1 MTQRARRRRR
11 RLRESGRKKLLL
23 ALGVPLA
30 LAGISVLAGAAWVI
44 SIYDSAP
51 SLATLQPIT
60 RGEVSKVYAADGSLI
75 GVIHADNIRQPI
87 ASAKI
92 PQTLKDA
99 TVAIEDRRFY
109 SHGGIDPSA
118 IIRAGWDDLT
128 AGGKPVEGGSTI
140 TQQLVR
146 NLYIADPQDTLKRK
160 IIEAHLANDEEDQH
174 SKDWILTEYLNTAS
188 YGTNEGATAIGVE
201 VAADTYYSKHA
212 KDLTLP
218 EAATIAGLPQAPS
231 QYNPLLNPRAALARR
246 NDVLRAMEQHGDI
259 TASEYANAIGQGL
272 GLNPGHRYNRI
283 SQPYIFDLVKQEL
296 EDRYGLN
303 TVENGGLKV
312 YTTIQPDLQEA
323 AQSAVDSCSVCYTGG
338 GPASALASIDP
349 SNGEIV
355 ALASTQ
361 RYSLTSQFDFA
372 AHAHRQPGSSFKVY
386 DLTAAIKQGVDP
398 DSTYYNGS
406 SPVTLTIPG
415 GSTWTV
421 NNAEPGGGV
430 MPLTEA
436 TWDSVNAIF
445 AQLGLDVG
453 PDNIAKTAYQMGIT
467 SPLGVKGARDIPCK
481 LGKHCFIPPADAIGG
496 LSVGVTPLEQADA
509 YATLAD
515 GGVHHDPTAIHRV
528 VFPGGNVDEPSADE
542 GKRVLTPGQ
551 AYEVTKVLEGV
562 ITSGTGAG
570 YTYMGCQGE
579 AGKTGTSEGLSDA
592 WFVGYTPLYSTAVW
606 TGHPLSR
613 EYTGFGGPTSGPI
626 WRSFMEAAQGGN
638 CPDFQVPSSLP
649 TLSAFHGEHTASSGY
664 GSCSTS
670 SVTGSGSTSGSY
682 SCGSSST
689 SYAPTTTSGSGN
701 SGHDKGAYAPGV
713 GQKPAPSPKPKPA
726 PAPAPEPAPPPD
738 SGGVTP

>member
-1 MTQRARRRRR
+1 MTQRAHRRRR
-11 RLRESGRKKLLL
+11 RLQDSGRKKLLL

-30 LAGISVLAGAAWVI
+30 VVGIGVVAGAAWVI
-44 SIYDSAP
+44 SVYNSAP
-51 SLATLQPIT
+51 SLASLKPIT
-60 RGEVSKVYAADGSLI
+60 KGAVSKVYAADGSLI
-75 GVIHADNIRQPI
+75 GVIHSDNIRQPI
-87 ASAKI
+87 GSARI
-92 PQTLKDA
+92 PEDLKNA
-99 TVAIEDRRFY
+99 TVSIEDKRFY
-109 SHGGIDPSA
+109 SHGGVDPSA
-118 IIRAGWDDLT
+118 IIRAGWEDLV
-128 AGGKPVEGGSTI
+128 AGGKPREGGSTI

-146 NLYIADPQDTLKRK
+146 NLYIANPQDTLRRK

-174 SKDWILTEYLNTAS
+174 SKDWILTNYLNTAP
-188 YGTNEGATAIGVE
+188 YGTNNGATAIGVE
-201 VAADTYYSKHA
+201 AAAETYYSKHA
-212 KDLTLP
+212 HDLTLP
-218 EAATIAGLPQAPS
+218 EAAMIAGLPQAPS

-246 NDVLRAMEQHGDI
+246 SEVLQVMKQQGDI
-259 TASEYANAIGQGL
+259 TASEYANAVGQGL
-272 GLNPGHRYNRI
+272 GLDPGRKYNRI
-283 SQPYIFDLVKQEL
+283 RQPYIFDLVKQEL

-312 YTTIQPDLQEA
+312 YTTIQPRLQVA
-323 AQSAVDSCSVCYTGG
+323 AQNAVDSCSVCYPGG

-361 RYSLTSQFDFA
+361 RYSLTSQFNFA

-386 DLTAAIKQGVDP
+386 DLTTAIEQGIDP

-406 SPVTLTIPG
+406 SPVTLTTPG
-415 GSTWTV
+415 GSSWTV

-430 MPLTEA
+430 MPLTQA
-436 TWDSVNAIF
+436 TWDSVNAVF

-453 PDNIAKTAYQMGIT
+453 PANIAKTAYQMGIT

-481 LGKHCFIPPADAIGG
+481 VGPHCYIPPADVIGG

-509 YATLAD
+509 NATLAN
-515 GGVHHDPTAIHRV
+515 GGTHHDATAIDRV
-528 VFPGGNVDEPSADE
+528 VFPNGKVDEPSASE

-562 ITSGTGAG
+562 ITQGTGAG
-570 YTYMGCQGE
+570 YTDMGCQAE

-613 EYTGFGGPTSGPI
+613 ASTGFGGPTSGPI
-626 WRSFMEAAQGGN
+626 WRSYMEAAQGGD

-649 TLSAFHGEHTASSGY
+649 TLSAFHGKHTAS
-664 GSCSTS
+664 GSA
-670 SVTGSGSTSGSY
+670 
-682 SCGSSST
+682 SST
-689 SYAPTTTSGSGN
+689 YGTSTTTYPTST
-701 SGHDKGAYAPGV
+701 YP
-713 GQKPAPSPKPKPA
+713 
-726 PAPAPEPAPPPD
+726 
-738 SGGVTP
+738 